1 MMVNSKSTKSSPQ
14 HARFLEAAREA
25 GADAE
30 TSAADALMGK
40 LAKTKPE
47 PKPAKKIKPDAN
59 R

>member
-40 LAKTKPE
+40 LAKTKP
-47 PKPAKKIKPDAN
+47 DAN